1 MNQGERLSSRVSW
14 IAPLAVVIAV
24 LGTAGPAFGA
34 SASVFSDGTNIVAKY
49 QAGGGEVNHVT
60 ATASSGAVTF
70 TDSGISMSAGA
81 GCTTSGTSTIVC
93 RHDGG
98 IEKIQMVLGEE
109 ADWAKNDT
117 SLPSG
122 ITAGQL
128 PSDLGDTVYGGTA
141 RDFVYG
147 HAGNDKLYGNAGNDE
162 LRGGGGNDTI
172 YGQGNNDELVG
183 DEAGSPQAS
192 NSVYGGSGNDTVKAS
207 DYLGQGFSQT
217 LSGGT
222 GNDFIYGA
230 GGADTLTGGDG
241 IDLLDPSEDNKADSV
256 SGGADK
262 DVVDYL
268 SNNSNWRVRVTLDNL
283 ANDGPIDLTKNDNV
297 KSDIE
302 TVWGSPFNDELTGT
316 VGPQTL
322 DGYGGNDTLDGKS
335 GADVLIGNGG
345 TDTASYAN
353 HTAGVTVTINGTAND
368 GVPGENDNVQTS
380 VENVTG
386 SEDNDTLTG
395 SSGVNTL
402 AGGNGAD
409 TLNGLGNDDVLAGG
423 GSNDKFIA
431 GAGADDMFGGDGI
444 DTGDYSARIVPET
457 ITLDDQPND
466 GSAGEND
473 NLRAEQVFGGS
484 NDDDITGDDQGNFLE
499 GRGGDDTLT
508 GLGNVDYLAGGDEAD
523 SIFGGD
529 GDDVITNGA
538 SPDGA
543 DSVNGGPGTGDLSTY
558 GDRTSSLTVSL
569 DNVADD
575 GEAGENDNVHA
586 NVERVFGGSAPDGLQ
601 GSSADNLFAG
611 GGGADTVAGAAGND
625 TLKGDGGTDSLF
637 GGDDNDSLAG
647 GPGAD
652 PLAGGPG
659 YDTADYSSAG
669 ANIDVS
675 IDDVADDGVA
685 AEGDNVMTTI
695 EAVLGGR
702 FNDKIEGDS
711 DPNTLAGG
719 LGADIIRGFDGADIV
734 AGGNGVD
741 TLRGGNGNDEL
752 HAVDSTQDDLVCGP
766 NIDAYAADNIDTVDA
781 DCENA
786 LP

>member
-1 MNQGERLSSRVSW
+1 
-14 IAPLAVVIAV
+14 
-24 LGTAGPAFGA
+24 
-34 SASVFSDGTNIVAKY
+34 
-49 QAGGGEVNHVT
+49 
-60 ATASSGAVTF
+60 
-70 TDSGISMSAGA
+70 
-81 GCTTSGTSTIVC
+81 
-93 RHDGG
+93 
-98 IEKIQMVLGEE
+98 
-109 ADWAKNDT
+109 
-117 SLPSG
+117 
-122 ITAGQL
+122 
-128 PSDLGDTVYGGTA
+128 
-141 RDFVYG
+141 
-147 HAGNDKLYGNAGNDE
+147 
-162 LRGGGGNDTI
+162 
-172 YGQGNNDELVG
+172 
-183 DEAGSPQAS
+183 
-192 NSVYGGSGNDTVKAS
+192 
-207 DYLGQGFSQT
+207 
-217 LSGGT
+217 
-222 GNDFIYGA
+222 
-230 GGADTLTGGDG
+230 LTM
-241 IDLLDPSEDNKADSV
+241 
-256 SGGADK
+256 
-262 DVVDYL
+262 
-268 SNNSNWRVRVTLDNL
+268 
-283 ANDGPIDLTKNDNV
+283 NDNV
-297 KSDIE
+297 HSDIE
-302 TVWGSPFNDELTGT
+302 TIWGSPLNDELTGT
-316 VGPQTL
+316 VGPQEIN
-322 DGYGGNDTLDGKS
+322 GYGGNDTLDGRS
-335 GADVLIGNGG
+335 GADALIGSGG

-353 HTAGVTVTINGTAND
+353 HTAGVTVTINGNAND

-386 SEDNDTLTG
+386 GEDNDTLTG

-409 TLNGLGNDDVLAGG
+409 TLNGLGNDDVLFGG
-423 GSNDKFIA
+423 GSNDKFVA

-466 GSAGEND
+466 GSVGEGD
-473 NLRAEQVFGGS
+473 NLRAERVFGGS

-508 GLGNVDYLAGGDEAD
+508 GLGNVDYLAGGDESD
-523 SIFGGD
+523 TVFGGD

-543 DSVNGGPGTGDLSTY
+543 DNVNGGAGTADLSTY
-558 GDRTSSLTVSL
+558 GDRTNSLNVSL

-575 GEAGENDNVHA
+575 GESGENDNVHE

-601 GSSADNLFAG
+601 GSSGDNLLAG
-611 GGGADTVAGAAGND
+611 GGGADTVAGAAGDD
-625 TLKGDGGTDSLF
+625 TLKGDAGTDSVF
-637 GGDDNDSLAG
+637 GGDDNDTLAG

-669 ANIDVS
+669 TDIDVS

-752 HAVDSTQDDLVCGP
+752 HAVDATQDDLVCGP
-766 NIDAYAADNIDTVDA
+766 NIDAYAADNIDTVAA